1 MSFDEDNPL
10 PPEPAKEPSASA
22 SSTPSFEI
30 EPAHSAESSAAESV
44 LGTAASAPG
53 APSYLEPP
61 RSVLPDDL
69 RVPWNWADIFLLVA
83 VAIGGGILISF
94 AVMAGLSMFGIQVLR
109 LLRESPEKL
118 NQLNVIIQVFLDLG
132 ILAYLAAQIRLR
144 FHSPFWRT
152 IGWRPLEPAKISR
165 GAAYIALVLAG
176 FLLSFV
182 VSIASNIFPPQK
194 ELPIQALL
202 QDRYTALLFILVAVL
217 VAPVVEET
225 VFRGYLYP
233 VAARSF
239 GKAWG
244 IIVTGTLFGLLHASQ
259 LWGGWGQIALLVVV
273 GIALTYVRA
282 VSRSVVASFILHTSY
297 NSLQVLA
304 LLISTHGL
312 RHFPAN

>member
-1 MSFDEDNPL
+1 MSFDENNPL
-10 PPEPAKEPSASA
+10 SPEPVQDPSASPA
-22 SSTPSFEI
+22 SFEI
-30 EPAHSAESSAAESV
+30 EPGYPHY
-44 LGTAASAPG
+44 TR
-53 APSYLEPP
+53 PSF
-61 RSVLPDDL
+61 PDDL
-69 RVPWNWADIFLLVA
+69 RVPWSWADIFLLVA

-94 AVMAGLSMFGIQVLR
+94 VAMAALSMFGVQVLH
-109 LLRESPEKL
+109 LLRDSPEKL
-118 NQLNVIIQVFLDLG
+118 NQLNVVIQVVLDLG

-152 IGWRPLEPAKISR
+152 IGWRPLEPTKLSR
-165 GAAYIALVLAG
+165 NAAYIALVLGG

-182 VSIASNIFPPQK
+182 VSLASNIFPPQK

-259 LWGGWGQIALLVVV
+259 LWGGWGQIGLLVIV
-273 GIALTYVRA
+273 GIVFTFARA
-282 VSRSVVASFILHTSY
+282 ASRSVVASFILHTSY
-297 NSLQVLA
+297 NSLQVVA

-312 RHFPAN
+312 RHFPVN